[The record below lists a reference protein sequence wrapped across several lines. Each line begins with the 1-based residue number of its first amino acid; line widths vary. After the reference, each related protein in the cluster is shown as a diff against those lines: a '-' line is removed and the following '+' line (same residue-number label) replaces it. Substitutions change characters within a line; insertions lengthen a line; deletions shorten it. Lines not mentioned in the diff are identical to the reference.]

1 MRKPSVTRTIAFFEK
16 TVKCYKPSTDEVL
29 TVTVTTNKD
38 TDKAVKDVL
47 DKDLTFITVIST
59 ERKEG
64 VYTMPLDFFLE
75 HATLVTDTTAT
86 ESEE

>member
-1 MRKPSVTRTIAFFEK
+1 MRKPSVTRTVSFYEK
-16 TVKCYKPSTDEVL
+16 TVKCYKSTTDEVL

-75 HATLVTDTTAT
+75 HATLVTETDTT

>member
-1 MRKPSVTRTIAFFEK
+1 MRKPSVTRTIAFYEK
-16 TVKCYKPSTDEVL
+16 TVKCYKAATDEVL

-38 TDKAVKDVL
+38 TDKAAKDAL
-47 DKDLTFITVIST
+47 DKDLTFITVVKT

-75 HATLVTDTTAT
+75 HAHLTTQPTDT
-86 ESEE
+86 ESEA

>member
-1 MRKPSVTRTIAFFEK
+1 MRKPSVTRTVSFYKK

-38 TDKAVKDVL
+38 NDKAVKDIL

-75 HATLVTDTTAT
+75 HATLVKDPT

>member
-1 MRKPSVTRTIAFFEK
+1 MRKPSVTRTVSFYEK

-38 TDKAVKDVL
+38 TDKAVKDIL
-47 DKDLTFITVIST
+47 DKDLTLITVLST

-75 HATLVTDTTAT
+75 NATLVTDTTET

>member
-1 MRKPSVTRTIAFFEK
+1 MRKPSVTRTVSFYEK

-38 TDKAVKDVL
+38 NDKAVKDIL

-75 HATLVTDTTAT
+75 HATLVKDTT